1 MTTPMFCLQSETDTA
16 WITLVSDN
24 LDKLLADHAYCE
36 RKAAASAMSLIGR
49 YPDDTF
55 LVPQLIKLAQEEM
68 EHFERIYHVLMAR
81 GYKLGADSKDPY
93 VQELMPLSRH
103 GGIPGLIDR
112 LLISSLIEARSA
124 ERFFLLAEHL
134 PDAELRALY
143 KDLAVS
149 ESRHYGFF
157 VHLAAHYAPREEIEA
172 RLAELAAQ
180 EAQIVARLPVAARM
194 H

>member
-1 MTTPMFCLQSETDTA
+1 MFCLQSDTDPS
-16 WITLVSDN
+16 WITLVKDN
-24 LDKLLADHAYCE
+24 VDKLLADHAYCE

-49 YPDDTF
+49 FPDDRF

-68 EHFERIYHVLMAR
+68 EHFERIYQVLAQR
-81 GYKLGADSKDPY
+81 DLPLGADSKDPY
-93 VQELMPLSRH
+93 VQELLPLGRQ
-103 GGIPGLIDR
+103 GGVPGLIDR

-134 PDAELRALY
+134 DDPELRALY

-157 VHLAAHYAPREEIEA
+157 VHLASHYAPRETVEA
-172 RLAELAAQ
+172 RLAELARE
-180 EAQIVARLPVAARM
+180 EAAIVARLPVQARM